1 MAAKEVKVDSGEAKD
16 DAMDADN
23 NGKAVAGADGDVAED

>member
-1 MAAKEVKVDSGEAKD
+1 MAAKDVKAESGEAKD
-16 DAMDADN
+16 DAADADN